1 MTNLNELFAEF
12 LTKVVRTE
20 RIPFSEPGEETSAGD
35 ASPINGTS
43 STNLNPSSVNATAVD
58 ERGSWLKT
66 SIDLKTFGEKIKTF
80 LEIQVEV
87 SEIKTVHDID
97 FLKVNAQPIKQA
109 ISTWVTKW
117 LYVHTQYLQNY
128 VGDRLNDIF
137 NLLQDVNSGI
147 NYQIFVFICIKFI
160 VWVFRS

>member
-1 MTNLNELFAEF
+1 MNELFAEF
-12 LTKVVRTE
+12 LTKVVRSE
-20 RIPFSEPGEETSAGD
+20 RIAFSEPGDGTHVKNDGSA
-35 ASPINGTS
+35 SNGT
-43 STNLNPSSVNATAVD
+43 AAVSIGGRAD
-58 ERGSWLKT
+58 EHNSWLKT
-66 SIDLKTFGEKIKTF
+66 TIDLQMFGERIKTF

-128 VGDRLNDIF
+128 VGERLNDIF
-137 NLLQDVNSGI
+137 SLLQDVNNGNSKV
-147 NYQIFVFICIKFI
+147 FVPT
-160 VWVFRS
+160 S

>member
-1 MTNLNELFAEF
+1 MNELFAEF
-12 LTKVVRTE
+12 LTKVVKSE
-20 RIPFSEPGEETSAGD
+20 RIAFSEPGDGAHNANDGN
-35 ASPINGTS
+35 AANGTAAAGKKS
-43 STNLNPSSVNATAVD
+43 GRID
-58 ERGSWLKT
+58 EHNSWSKT
-66 SIDLKTFGEKIKTF
+66 TIDLHMFGERIKSF

-128 VGDRLNDIF
+128 VGERLNDIF
-137 NLLQDVNSGI
+137 SLLQDVNNG
-147 NYQIFVFICIKFI
+147 NATFFVFL
-160 VWVFRS
+160 VLV